1 MGTCT
6 GTAFRGRSAHQDVD
20 LAALRAR
27 RRPMP
32 SPGARTQARGRRW
45 PGGVGPVRVRHVVAL
60 SPGRAAGP
68 GPVGGVRDGLGV
80 APPRPGAPTRT
91 AAEATVSNDTSTLSC
106 GFCRCTWNTPFREWT
121 TAARSGRSVER
132 RLVAAVGLPA
142 APKASWRG
150 PRPGRGGPGRGGPG
164 RGGPGRGARAGLRR
178 LRGPAARRAARLAA
192 VRAAEAAARAAGG
205 PHRIAVSFSGGR
217 PTPAHAE

>member
-68 GPVGGVRDGLGV
+68 GPVGAVRDGLGV

-106 GFCRCTWNTPFREWT
+106 GF
-121 TAARSGRSVER
+121 
-132 RLVAAVGLPA
+132 LPLHLEHSS
-142 APKASWRG
+142 P
-150 PRPGRGGPGRGGPG
+150 
-164 RGGPGRGARAGLRR
+164 
-178 LRGPAARRAARLAA
+178 
-192 VRAAEAAARAAGG
+192 
-205 PHRIAVSFSGGR
+205 
-217 PTPAHAE
+217 